1 MSNFAGGGGNRSR
14 ENKLVADTPI
24 TTYPVVTTSKSY
36 SILRYCGGHKRRR
49 YFSSFM
55 SLIIGPNETAFPAT
69 FPASDQS
76 EETRPTNSMK
86 LTTMRGRGRSL
97 EYSRPSTA
105 DVPAYC
111 ADSGCQSCPVGYISF
126 FPLFQLSDMYYA
138 RARDD
143 PLYYSENLTA
153 PRIQMDR
160 AAIQRHYDDDP
171 TS

>member
-1 MSNFAGGGGNRSR
+1 
-14 ENKLVADTPI
+14 LVADTPI

-126 FPLFQLSDMYYA
+126 FALPAKRHVLRACARLSVVLF
-138 RARDD
+138 RK
-143 PLYYSENLTA
+143 SERLRESREGSCSNSTITMTIRL
-153 PRIQMDR
+153 PDL
-160 AAIQRHYDDDP
+160 
-171 TS
+171 